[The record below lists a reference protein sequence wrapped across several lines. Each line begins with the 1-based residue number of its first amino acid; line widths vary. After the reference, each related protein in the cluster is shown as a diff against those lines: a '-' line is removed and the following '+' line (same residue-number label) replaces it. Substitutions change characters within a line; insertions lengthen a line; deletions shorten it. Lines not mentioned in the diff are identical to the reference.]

1 MSITL
6 LKTLVAISE
15 QGSFRAAADRVC
27 VSPAAVGQQ
36 MRQLEDLLGKDL
48 FDRSRQLPQ
57 LNPVGKA
64 MIPKARDI
72 IHAYDTLMKRGG
84 ADEEMNGELTLGA
97 LPSMIRR
104 LIPSSVKML
113 VAANPGLHIRVI
125 PGEAHDLQEQVE
137 RGALDAAVVSKS
149 SEIDPSLNW
158 QSFAEEELVLI
169 ASPETTEKDPYKLLG
184 SQPFIRHA
192 RWTTVGQLADEWL
205 ARHKINIH
213 ASMEMESLDN
223 LTSMVAHGLGV
234 SVVPNICMPDPIFE
248 NLVKLPLGEG
258 NISRNVGVLSRADSP
273 KTRLVDGLLQQI
285 NSTISDYRSGL

>member
-1 MSITL
+1 
-6 LKTLVAISE
+6 
-15 QGSFRAAADRVC
+15 
-27 VSPAAVGQQ
+27 
-36 MRQLEDLLGKDL
+36 MRQLEDLLGQAL

-64 MIPKARDI
+64 MVPKAREV
-72 IHAYDTLMKRGG
+72 IHAYDTLMTRGG
-84 ADEEMNGELTLGA
+84 VDEEMNGELTLGA

-104 LIPSSVKML
+104 LIPSAVKML

-149 SEIDPSLNW
+149 GETDASINW
-158 QSFAEEELVLI
+158 QPFAEEELVLI
-169 ASPETTEKDPYKLLG
+169 ASPDTNEHDPYKLIV

-192 RWTTVGQLADEWL
+192 RWTAVGQLADEWL

-223 LTSMVAHGLGV
+223 LASMVAHGLGI
-234 SVVPNICMPDPIFE
+234 SVVPNLCMPDPVFE
-248 NLVKLPLGEG
+248 NLLKLPLGED
-258 NISRNVGVLSRADSP
+258 NISRVVGLLSRHDSP
-273 KTRLVDGLLQQI
+273 KSRLIEGLYQQI
-285 NSTISDYRSGL
+285 GSTIEQYKTTL